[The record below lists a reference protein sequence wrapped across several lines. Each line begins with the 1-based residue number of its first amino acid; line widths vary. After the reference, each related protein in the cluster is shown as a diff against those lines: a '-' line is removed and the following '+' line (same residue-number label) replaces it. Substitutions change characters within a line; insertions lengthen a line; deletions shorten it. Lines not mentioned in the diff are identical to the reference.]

1 PVDQTLAAVPPEG
14 PERERRRRQ
23 SLSGGY
29 LLRAAPTTPAVTIVG
44 VGVMLPEALAAAEEL
59 TEAGHPVDVVCLTS
73 PGLVFDALR
82 ARSGLADGDD
92 GVLGEILAPERAAP
106 IVTVLDGHPHTLS
119 FLGSVRCV
127 PITCL
132 GVDDFGQSG
141 DVGDLYRHFA
151 IDAATI
157 VGAALDLLP

>member
-1 PVDQTLAAVPPEG
+1 MANG
-14 PERERRRRQ
+14 
-23 SLSGGY
+23 S
-29 LLRAAPTTPAVTIVG
+29 PAVTIAAVG
-44 VGVMLPEALAAAEEL
+44 AMIPEALAAADEL
-59 TEAGHPVDVVCLTS
+59 AEAGHPADVVCLTS

-82 ARSGLADGDD
+82 ARSGLAAGADSVLDD
-92 GVLGEILAPERAAP
+92 ILPPERAAP
-106 IVTVLDGHPHTLS
+106 MVTVLDGHPHTLS

-127 PITCL
+127 PVTCL

-141 DVGDLYRHFA
+141 DVGDLYRHFG